1 MSTEWLI
8 DFLRQRLQRQG
19 AESLAR
25 QLYRLLRELI
35 RAGQLAGGAPLPASR
50 ALAAELAL
58 GRNTILNAY
67 EQLGAEGYL
76 ESRHGSGTYVA
87 ALFSPRSAPPQ
98 RAQQHPGLSQ
108 RGQRVSGHCTLP
120 TGLAGAFAPGTPELK
135 QFPHAQWQRCLQNHI
150 QRPQLDHL
158 HYRHDGG
165 LPELKRSLSQ
175 YLYLSRSV
183 RCQPEQIVITQGAQQ
198 GLELLARLLADPG
211 DDAWVEDPGYSGAQ
225 AALRAAELN
234 IVPVPVDAQGIAPTP
249 AHQATPPR
257 LIYITPSHQY
267 PTGVVM
273 SLARRLALLQL
284 AKLHDSWIIEDDYD
298 SEFRYTTHPIASLQG
313 LADSECVIYLGTF
326 SKVMFP
332 ALGLGYLIL
341 PETLVEPFR
350 RVQARLYRE
359 GNYQVQAALADF
371 IEQGH
376 FARHIKHM
384 RELYQLRQ
392 HLLRGTLQ
400 RALGDALPL
409 SAGEAGLHLVAQLP
423 TGFDEWELSAAA
435 ARQQLWLRPLTKHF
449 IGPVDRN
456 GLVLGY
462 AGVEEQELHAAALK
476 LAALLETRW
485 K

>member
-1 MSTEWLI
+1 MPADWLS
-8 DFLRQRLQRQG
+8 DYLRGQLQRQG

-35 RAGQLAGGAPLPASR
+35 REGRLAGGLPLPASR
-50 ALAAELAL
+50 ALATELAL

-87 ALFSPRSAPPQ
+87 TLFDARPPPPPRAG
-98 RAQQHPGLSQ
+98 QHPGLSQ
-108 RGQRVSGHCTLP
+108 RGQRVATDCTLP
-120 TGLAGAFAPGTPELK
+120 TGLNGAFAPGVPELK
-135 QFPHAQWQRCLQNHI
+135 RFPHAQWLRCLQAHT
-150 QRPQLDHL
+150 QHPQPEHL

-165 LPELKRSLSQ
+165 LPALKQVLSQ
-175 YLYLSRSV
+175 YLYLARSV
-183 RCQPEQIVITQGAQQ
+183 RCRPEQIIITQGAQQ
-198 GLELLARLLADPG
+198 GLELLARLLSDPG
-211 DDAWVEDPGYSGAQ
+211 DVAWVEDPGYNGAQ
-225 AALRAAELN
+225 AAWRAAEMT
-234 IVPVPVDAQGIAPTP
+234 IAPIPVDAQGMAPEERHH
-249 AHQATPPR
+249 AMPPR

-273 SLARRLALLQL
+273 SLARRLELLQL
-284 AKLHDSWIIEDDYD
+284 AKQHDSWIIEDDYD

-313 LADSECVIYLGTF
+313 LADSQRVIYLGTF

-332 ALGLGYLIL
+332 ALGLGYLVL
-341 PETLVEPFR
+341 PENLVDAFR

-384 RELYQLRQ
+384 RELYRLRQ
-392 HLLRGTLQ
+392 QLLCATL
-400 RALGDALPL
+400 RHALGDALPL

-423 TGFDEWELSAAA
+423 DGFDEWELSQAA
-435 ARQQLWLRPLTKHF
+435 ARQQLWLRPLLKHF
-449 IGPVDRN
+449 VGPADRC

-462 AGVEEQELHAAALK
+462 AGVEEHDIRSAALK
-476 LAALLETRW
+476 LAALLEARW